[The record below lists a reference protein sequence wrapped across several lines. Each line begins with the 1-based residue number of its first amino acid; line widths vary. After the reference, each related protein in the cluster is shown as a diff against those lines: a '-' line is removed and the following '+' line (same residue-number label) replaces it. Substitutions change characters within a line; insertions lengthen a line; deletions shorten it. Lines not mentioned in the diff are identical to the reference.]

1 LDRGG
6 DCLPHRLDARYRR
19 EDFSLLLSMKGIDK
33 SFSGVRVLTAA
44 SLELEPGEVMALV
57 GQNGAGKSTMI
68 KILTGAYSRD
78 GGEIEFQG
86 RPADFRSTAES
97 QAAGIATIY
106 QEINLAPNRS
116 VAENIFLAREPRNAL
131 GLLDRRR
138 MRADARAVL
147 KRFNL
152 DIEVD
157 KPLED
162 FGAATRQM
170 VAIARG
176 VTQNARLVI
185 MDEPTSSLDERE
197 VAVLFETIRTLKR
210 DGVATIFI
218 SHRLDELYAICDR
231 VTIMRDGRTIA
242 VSAMKDISK
251 IELVRSMLGKELT
264 AFTARE
270 HGSGPSTGEP
280 LVEAKNLAAGLR
292 VRDVSLT
299 IGKGEIAGLAGLL
312 GSGRTETARLIF
324 AADDRSAGT
333 MMVGGK
339 TADYK
344 EPADAIA
351 DGMGFVSEDRKV
363 EGIVP
368 QMSVR
373 ENMTLAILPKLQRS
387 GIVDTAEQ
395 QKIVDRYIKA
405 LGVKCASPEQP
416 ISELSGGNQQKVL
429 LARWL
434 CMNPRLLIIDEPT
447 RGIDV
452 GAKAEILKLLRSLA
466 DEGLGVLMI
475 SSELEEL
482 IAAADHVTVLSDGT
496 SVAQLVA
503 GEITEEGLMT
513 AMAHQQDAAA

>member
-1 LDRGG
+1 M
-6 DCLPHRLDARYRR
+6 
-19 EDFSLLLSMKGIDK
+19 LLSMKAIDK

-44 SLELEPGEVMALV
+44 TLDVAPGEVMALI

-78 GGEIEFQG
+78 AGDIVFEDK
-86 RPADFRSTAES
+86 PVDFRSTAES

-116 VAENIFLAREPRNAL
+116 VAENIFLAREPRTRL
-131 GLLDRRR
+131 GLVDRRK

-152 DIEVD
+152 DVD
-157 KPLED
+157 VDRPLED

-197 VAVLFETIRTLKR
+197 VAVLFETIRTLKA

-231 VTIMRDGRTIA
+231 VTIMRDGRTVA
-242 VSAMKDISK
+242 VSTMKDISK

-264 AFTARE
+264 AFTARV
-270 HGSGPSTGEP
+270 HGEDIAREP
-280 LVEAKNLAAGLR
+280 FVDATQLGAGLR
-292 VRDVSLT
+292 VRDVSLS
-299 IGKGEIAGLAGLL
+299 IARGEIAGLAGLL
-312 GSGRTETARLIF
+312 GAGRTETARLLYGADRKDKGSIRVAGAEKSY
-324 AADDRSAGT
+324 AA
-333 MMVGGK
+333 
-339 TADYK
+339 
-344 EPADAIA
+344 PADAIR
-351 DGMGFVSEDRKV
+351 DGFGFVSEDRKV

-368 QMSVR
+368 EMSVR
-373 ENMTLAILPKLQRS
+373 ENMTLAILPRLQKS
-387 GIVDTAEQ
+387 GVVDTAEQ
-395 QKIVDRYIKA
+395 QRIVDRYIKA

-416 ISELSGGNQQKVL
+416 IRELSGGNQQKVL

-434 CMNPRLLIIDEPT
+434 CMNPKLLIVDEPT

-452 GAKAEILKLLRSLA
+452 GAKAEILKLLRGLA
-466 DEGLGVLMI
+466 DDGLSVLMI

-482 IAAADHVTVLSDGT
+482 IAAADHVTVLSDGY
-496 SVAQLVA
+496 SVAHLGA
-503 GEITEEGLMT
+503 GEITEERLMT
-513 AMAHQQDAAA
+513 AMAHQDEEAA

>member
-1 LDRGG
+1 M
-6 DCLPHRLDARYRR
+6 
-19 EDFSLLLSMKGIDK
+19 LLSMSGIDK

-44 SLELEPGEVMALV
+44 SLDVGEAEVMALV

-68 KILTGAYSRD
+68 KILTGAYTRD
-78 GGEIEFQG
+78 AGSVTFNGQDVKFG
-86 RPADFRSTAES
+86 STADS

-106 QEINLAPNRS
+106 QEINLAPHRS
-116 VAENIFLAREPRNAL
+116 VAENIFLAREPRTVL
-131 GLLDRRR
+131 GLVDRRR
-138 MRADARAVL
+138 MRAEARAVL

-152 DIEVD
+152 DVD
-157 KPLED
+157 VDRPLED

-197 VAVLFETIRTLKR
+197 VAVLFETIRTLKK

-231 VTIMRDGRTIA
+231 VTIMRDGRTVA

-251 IELVRSMLGKELT
+251 IDLVRTMLGKELT
-264 AFTARE
+264 AFTVAARNRE
-270 HGSGPSTGEP
+270 GTDGAT
-280 LVEAKNLAAGLR
+280 LVDAHNLSAGMR

-312 GSGRTETARLIF
+312 GSGRTETARLIY
-324 AADDRSAGT
+324 AADRRDGGT
-333 MMVGGK
+333 VKIDGRESS
-339 TADYK
+339 YS
-344 EPADAIA
+344 EPSDAIA
-351 DGMGFVSEDRKV
+351 AGMGFVSEDRKI

-368 QMSVR
+368 EMSVR
-373 ENMTLAILPKLQRS
+373 ENMTLAILPRLQKS
-387 GIVDTAEQ
+387 GIVDRARQ
-395 QKIVDRYIKA
+395 QEIVDRYIKA

-416 ISELSGGNQQKVL
+416 IRELSGGNQQKVL

-434 CMNPRLLIIDEPT
+434 CMNPRLLIVDEPT

-452 GAKAEILKLLRSLA
+452 GAKAEILKLLRNLA
-466 DEGLGVLMI
+466 DDGLSVLMI

-482 IAAADHVTVLSDGT
+482 IAAADHVTVLSDGV
-496 SVAQLVA
+496 SVARIAA
-503 GEITEEGLMT
+503 GDLTEEGLMA
-513 AMAHQQDAAA
+513 AMAHQDGEAA

>member
-1 LDRGG
+1 M
-6 DCLPHRLDARYRR
+6 
-19 EDFSLLLSMKGIDK
+19 LLSMKGIDK

-44 SLELEPGEVMALV
+44 SLEIEPGEVMALV

-78 GGEIEFQG
+78 AGDIVFQG
-86 RPADFRSTAES
+86 KPADFRSTADS

-106 QEINLAPNRS
+106 QEINLAPHRT
-116 VAENIFLAREPRNAL
+116 VAENIFLAREPRNRL
-131 GLLDRRR
+131 GLVDRRQ
-138 MRADARAVL
+138 MRIDARAVL

-152 DIEVD
+152 DIDVD
-157 KPLED
+157 RPLED

-197 VAVLFETIRTLKR
+197 VGVLFETIRTLKA

-231 VTIMRDGRTIA
+231 VTIMRDGRT
-242 VSAMKDISK
+242 VSVGAMQDMSRLD
-251 IELVRSMLGKELT
+251 LVRAMLGKELT
-264 AFTARE
+264 AFTART
-270 HGSGPSTGEP
+270 HGEA
-280 LVEAKNLAAGLR
+280 VERQPFLEADGLGAGLR
-292 VRDVSLT
+292 VRDVSFS
-299 IGKGEIAGLAGLL
+299 IGRGEIAGLAGLL
-312 GSGRTETARLIF
+312 GSGRTETARLVYG
-324 AADDRSAGT
+324 ADRKEKGTLRIAG
-333 MMVGGK
+333 
-339 TADYK
+339 AERDYA
-344 EPADAIA
+344 EPAAAIA

-368 QMSVR
+368 EMSVR
-373 ENMTLAILPKLQRS
+373 ENMTLAILPRLTKS
-387 GIVDTAEQ
+387 GIVDRAAQ
-395 QKIVDRYIKA
+395 QAIVDKYIAA

-416 ISELSGGNQQKVL
+416 IRELSGGNQQKVL

-452 GAKAEILKLLRSLA
+452 GAKADILKLLRSLA

-482 IAAADHVTVLSDGT
+482 IAAADRVTVLSDGL
-496 SVAQLVA
+496 SVEHLEAAEL
-503 GEITEEGLMT
+503 TEDRLMT
-513 AMAHQQDAAA
+513 AMAHQEAPGTEAERAA

>member
-1 LDRGG
+1 M
-6 DCLPHRLDARYRR
+6 
-19 EDFSLLLSMKGIDK
+19 LLSMSGIDK
-33 SFSGVRVLTAA
+33 SFSGVRVLTTA
-44 SLELEPGEVMALV
+44 SLDVDEAEVMALV

-68 KILTGAYSRD
+68 KILTGAYTRD
-78 GGEIEFQG
+78 AGSVAFSGQDVKFG
-86 RPADFRSTAES
+86 STADS

-106 QEINLAPNRS
+106 QEINLAPHRS
-116 VAENIFLAREPRNAL
+116 VAENIFLAREPRTVL
-131 GLLDRRR
+131 GLVDRRR
-138 MRADARAVL
+138 MRAEARAVL

-152 DIEVD
+152 DVD
-157 KPLED
+157 VDRPLED

-197 VAVLFETIRTLKR
+197 VAVLFQTIRTLKK

-231 VTIMRDGRTIA
+231 VTIMRDGRTVA

-251 IELVRSMLGKELT
+251 IDLVRTMLGKELT
-264 AFTARE
+264 AFTAAARNRE
-270 HGSGPSTGEP
+270 GADGAT
-280 LVEAKNLAAGLR
+280 LVDAQNLSAGMR

-312 GSGRTETARLIF
+312 GSGRTETARLIY
-324 AADDRSAGT
+324 AADRRDGGT
-333 MMVGGK
+333 VKVDGRESS
-339 TADYK
+339 YS
-344 EPADAIA
+344 EPSDAIA
-351 DGMGFVSEDRKV
+351 DGMGFVSEDRKI

-368 QMSVR
+368 EMSVR
-373 ENMTLAILPKLQRS
+373 ENMTLAILPRLQKS
-387 GIVDTAEQ
+387 GIVDRARQ
-395 QKIVDRYIKA
+395 QEIVDRYIKA

-416 ISELSGGNQQKVL
+416 IRELSGGNQQKVL

-434 CMNPRLLIIDEPT
+434 CMNPRLLIVDEPT

-452 GAKAEILKLLRSLA
+452 GAKAEILKLLRNLA
-466 DEGLGVLMI
+466 DDGLSVLMI

-482 IAAADHVTVLSDGT
+482 IAAADHVTVLSDGV
-496 SVAQLVA
+496 SVARIAA
-503 GEITEEGLMT
+503 GDLTEEGLMA
-513 AMAHQQDAAA
+513 AMAHQGGEAA